1 MSAKK
6 IKIDINAITQSNKP
20 EGNSIYMQASKSRQD
35 KIGASKYRGSPKYID
50 STAVPTPFGI
60 GVRLVAFVFTLLV
73 FAAIPV
79 ALVKVVS
86 KMSAFL
92 QKFNINLSANEV
104 TAAIV
109 AEPRL
114 KTDAF
119 GRTNVLLL
127 GIDSRGDIDTSGLK
141 NTDSI
146 MVVSYD
152 PKHHALFMLS
162 FPRDLYVKFPGTYYH
177 NKINAVYAYGER
189 IKKGKGFDYIK
200 QVIEELSGLKIQ
212 YYAMINFDAFRKV
225 IDRLGGIDVY
235 VERSFVDYSYP
246 TENYGYKTVRFKKG
260 WQHFNG
266 ERALEYAR
274 SRKAAGPEGSDF
286 ARARRQQKVIQAIV
300 DKIKKQGIKD
310 PKFFYDMLKIVSK
323 NVKMSTITPLDIE
336 AGLKILQ
343 KGKPK
348 TYSLVL
354 DPTIGN
360 YSLIGRGNTTL
371 YTLVP
376 KAGLDNWQLI
386 NRYIK
391 DWFKCP
397 EIIEKNPV
405 INIYN
410 SGDRSFWQ
418 HYKQIQGRFPYF
430 KMRTATFKADIDN
443 LISAS
448 PTGKLEKS
456 AEFLASQLKFLE
468 YIESD
473 KLKASI
479 KNKLNKDDL
488 VIILGSK

>member
-6 IKIDINAITQSNKP
+6 IKIDIDAIAQSSSRHSKP
-20 EGNSIYMQASKSRQD
+20 SKKKHRLRVHVEPNSSMGTKRSIKTKNIKTFSMPLKLS
-35 KIGASKYRGSPKYID
+35 
-50 STAVPTPFGI
+50 
-60 GVRLVAFVFTLLV
+60 AFAFTLL
-73 FAAIPV
+73 FLAAIP
-79 ALVKVVS
+79 AILVKVVN
-86 KMSAFL
+86 KMTTIL
-92 QKFNINLSANEV
+92 RQFNINLSPTEV

-114 KTDAF
+114 KTDMY

-127 GIDSRGDIDTSGLK
+127 GIDSRGDIDSSGLK

-152 PKHHALFMLS
+152 PKQHALFMLS

-189 IKKGKGFDYIK
+189 VKQGKGFDYITK
-200 QVIEELSGLKIQ
+200 VVEELSGLKIQ
-212 YYAMINFDAFRKV
+212 YYAMINFDAFRKI

-266 ERALEYAR
+266 EQALEYAR

-310 PKFFYDMLKIVSK
+310 PKFFYDLLKIVSK

-336 AGLKILQ
+336 AGLKILE

-371 YTLVP
+371 YTLIP
-376 KAGLDNWQLI
+376 KAGLDNWHWVK
-386 NRYIK
+386 RYVS

-397 EIIEKNPV
+397 DLVAANPL
-405 INIYN
+405 IAIYN
-410 SGDRSFWQ
+410 AGDKAFWQ
-418 HYKQIQGRFPYF
+418 HYKQIKGRFPYF
-430 KMRTATFKADIDN
+430 KWRTAN
-443 LISAS
+443 LGMQFSRMLVVS
-448 PTGKLEKS
+448 PTGKLDKGAKCISTE
-456 AEFLASQLKFLE
+456 LKFLTYATRQDLDTKVLGKIKQE
-468 YIESD
+468 
-473 KLKASI
+473 KLA
-479 KNKLNKDDL
+479 
-488 VIILGSK
+488 IILGNK